1 MADAPARSS
10 PLPRGF
16 VNRAAGPPL
25 TVRARRP
32 LEMVQVAAL
41 GAAAETAERLSKHF
55 GLAITPT
62 PNRTVTA
69 GDLTVLWHGP
79 GQWLIVRAP
88 AVPPLADELAGVCDD
103 SAAVVDLGHA
113 RAVLRFEGEGVGD
126 VLAKGTSIDLR
137 PASFPPGACA
147 LTALGKINV
156 LLHAVAPTTIDVY
169 VPRSYAQA
177 LVEWLEHAARDVAI
191 AFEGPAQTNKPSS

>member
-1 MADAPARSS
+1 MVDAPDRSS

-16 VNRAAGPPL
+16 ANHAAGPPL
-25 TVRARRP
+25 MVRARRP
-32 LEMVQVAAL
+32 LDMVQVAAL

-62 PNRTVTA
+62 PNRAVAA

-88 AVPPLADELAGVCDD
+88 AMPQLADELARVCGDG
-103 SAAVVDLGHA
+103 AAVVDLGHA
-113 RAVLRFEGEGVGD
+113 RAVLRFSSEGVGD

-137 PASFPPGACA
+137 PARLPPGACA
-147 LTALGKINV
+147 LTALGKISA

-191 AFEGPAQTNKPSS
+191 EFVGS

>member
-1 MADAPARSS
+1 MADTPARLS

-25 TVRARRP
+25 MVRARGP
-32 LEMVQVAAL
+32 LDMVQVAAF
-41 GAAAETAERLSKHF
+41 GAAAATAGALSKHF
-55 GLAITPT
+55 GLAITAT
-62 PNRTVTA
+62 PNRAVVA
-69 GDLTVLWHGP
+69 GGLTVLWHGP

-88 AVPPLADELAGVCDD
+88 VLPPLADELARVCGDG
-103 SAAVVDLGHA
+103 AAVVDLGHA
-113 RAVLRFEGEGVGD
+113 RAALRCEGENIGD

-137 PASFPPGACA
+137 PARFPPGACA
-147 LTALGKINV
+147 LTALGKITA
-156 LLHAVAPTTIDVY
+156 LLHAVAPGIVDVY
-169 VPRSYAQA
+169 VPRSYAEA